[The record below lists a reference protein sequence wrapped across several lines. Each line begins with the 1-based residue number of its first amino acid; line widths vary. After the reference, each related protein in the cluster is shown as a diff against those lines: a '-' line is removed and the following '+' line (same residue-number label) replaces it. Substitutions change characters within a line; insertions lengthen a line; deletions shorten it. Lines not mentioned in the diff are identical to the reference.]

1 MNLPLHSGAFHLRH
15 EFPANGTLVLAK
27 LKEPDAVRR
36 RRALRRVD
44 RELSKGNHKAALT
57 LVKQLQGKPGGLRG
71 FGSAKQVHRRISS
84 LDELKLSGIDIS
96 YLQSLVDSILNSI
109 ERSIEFQ
116 LSEPL
121 ISYSQVLK
129 CNLKHLSKN
138 PSRIWTGNPLGFYQE
153 FCLVYEF
160 EETMTIGDSF
170 YSIEG
175 DFQYSPFFQSI
186 VSVLELKNMMH
197 SGSYES
203 LCEDHLMCMQ
213 HEAGHFLVGYLLGVL
228 PKGYK
233 VSNMEALRQEKFARG
248 RVEFLGFEFLRDD
261 QFCLECKG
269 FLGAGAKVM
278 IDTTKI
284 LQNFSKGKLF
294 DGTLN
299 KFLCVILGGLAA
311 EQLVFGYSEGLH
323 SDVEKLNRVLKW
335 LGFTK
340 SEADSQVKWAAV
352 NTLLI
357 LVRHQEARSRVAEA
371 MALGKSVGSC
381 IDIIENTLIG
391 KEI

>member
-1 MNLPLHSGAFHLRH
+1 MGNQPENPICRDMNLPLHSGAFHLRH

-116 LSEPL
+116 LSE
-121 ISYSQVLK
+121 
-129 CNLKHLSKN
+129 
-138 PSRIWTGNPLGFYQE
+138 E
-153 FCLVYEF
+153 
-160 EETMTIGDSF
+160 
-170 YSIEG
+170 
-175 DFQYSPFFQSI
+175 

-261 QFCLECKG
+261 QFCVECKG
-269 FLGAGAKVM
+269 FLGAGAK

-294 DGTLN
+294 DGANRGKISSTTLN

-335 LGFTK
+335 LGFTE

-357 LVRHQEARSRVAEA
+357 LVRHQEARSKVAEA

>member
-116 LSEPL
+116 LSE
-121 ISYSQVLK
+121 
-129 CNLKHLSKN
+129 
-138 PSRIWTGNPLGFYQE
+138 E
-153 FCLVYEF
+153 
-160 EETMTIGDSF
+160 
-170 YSIEG
+170 
-175 DFQYSPFFQSI
+175 
-186 VSVLELKNMMH
+186 
-197 SGSYES
+197 
-203 LCEDHLMCMQ
+203 

-248 RVEFLGFEFLRDD
+248 RVEFLGFEFLRD
-261 QFCLECKG
+261 
-269 FLGAGAKVM
+269 

-294 DGTLN
+294 DGANRGKISSTTLN

-335 LGFTK
+335 LGFTE

-357 LVRHQEARSRVAEA
+357 LVRHQEARSKVAEA

>member
-116 LSEPL
+116 LSE
-121 ISYSQVLK
+121 
-129 CNLKHLSKN
+129 
-138 PSRIWTGNPLGFYQE
+138 E
-153 FCLVYEF
+153 
-160 EETMTIGDSF
+160 
-170 YSIEG
+170 
-175 DFQYSPFFQSI
+175 

-248 RVEFLGFEFLRDD
+248 RVEFLGFEFLRD
-261 QFCLECKG
+261 
-269 FLGAGAKVM
+269 

-294 DGTLN
+294 DGANRGKISSTTLN

-335 LGFTK
+335 LGFTE

-357 LVRHQEARSRVAEA
+357 LVRHQEARSKVAEA